1 MNLPR
6 PQAPTTDLAWLHTR
20 LVVDA
25 EAAGLLDLA
34 YRVVDS
40 PVGPLLV
47 AATDAGIVRVAFAAE
62 GYDDILDDLAG
73 RISPR
78 ILEAP
83 ARLDAAARQ
92 LDEYFHGRRH
102 TFDLPLDLRLA
113 TGFRRDVIVHLPTI
127 GYGHTASYAEIA
139 AASGS
144 PRAVRAV
151 GTACAKNPLPVIVP
165 CHRVVRSDGG
175 IGQYVGG
182 VDAKRALL
190 QLESSA

>member
-127 GYGHTASYAEIA
+127 AYGHTASYAEVA

>member
-1 MNLPR
+1 MTLPH
-6 PQAPTTDLAWLHTR
+6 PEASATDLAWLHTR

-25 EAAGLLDLA
+25 QTAGLLDLA

-47 AATDAGIVRVAFAAE
+47 AATGSGIVRVAFSVE
-62 GYDDILDDLAG
+62 GHDDILDDLAT

-83 ARLDAAARQ
+83 ARLDTAARQ
-92 LDEYFHGRRH
+92 LDEYFDGRRH
-102 TFDLPLDLRLA
+102 AFDLPLDLRLA
-113 TGFRRDVIVHLPTI
+113 TGFRRDVIVHLPEI
-127 GYGHTASYAEIA
+127 GYGHTASYAEVA

-182 VDAKRALL
+182 VDAKRTLL
-190 QLESSA
+190 HLETSG

>member
-1 MNLPR
+1 MTLPH
-6 PQAPTTDLAWLHTR
+6 PEASATDLAWLHTR

-25 EAAGLLDLA
+25 QTAGLLDLA

-47 AATDAGIVRVAFAAE
+47 AATGSGIVRVAFSVE
-62 GYDDILDDLAG
+62 GHDDILDDLAT

-83 ARLDAAARQ
+83 ARLDTAARQ
-92 LDEYFHGRRH
+92 LDEYFDGRRH
-102 TFDLPLDLRLA
+102 AFDLPLDLRLA
-113 TGFRRDVIVHLPTI
+113 TGFRRDVIVHLPEI
-127 GYGHTASYAEIA
+127 GYGHTASYAEVA

-190 QLESSA
+190 HLEASG

>member
-1 MNLPR
+1 MNLTR
-6 PQAPTTDLAWLHTR
+6 PEVSTTDLAWLHTR

-47 AATDAGIVRVAFAAE
+47 AATGAGIVRVAFASD
-62 GYDDILDDLAG
+62 GYDDILDDLAA

-83 ARLDAAARQ
+83 ARLDSAARQ

-127 GYGHTASYAEIA
+127 AYGHTASYAEVA